1 MSTDLSN
8 NRDFFA
14 GLLFAGIGA
23 GAFVLAR
30 DYGFGSSAQMGPGY
44 VPAVLSGI
52 LVVLGIGLAAK
63 GLRTRMAVTA
73 PFSMRALITLMI
85 AVILFA
91 VIMPLAGFVPALA
104 ALVFVSA
111 TANGGLKI
119 IEILLLDRKSTRL
132 NSSH

>member
-14 GLLFAGIGA
+14 GLLFAIIGA
-23 GAFVLAR
+23 GAFLLAR
-30 DYGFGSSAQMGPGY
+30 DYWFGSSAQMGPGY
-44 VPAVLSGI
+44 FPAVLSGI

-73 PFSMRALITLMI
+73 PLAMRALITLMI

-91 VIMPLAGFVPALA
+91 VILPLAGFVPAIA
-104 ALVFVSA
+104 AFVFVLA
-111 TANGGLKI
+111 TANGGL
-119 IEILLLDRKSTRL
+119 EMR
-132 NSSH
+132 